1 MKSISVV
8 WIWCHSSGGRRRECY
23 RAYKR
28 RRIREDQRKSDQTR
42 MHTIIANDMGKAV
55 ALGTRGAGVN
65 TIYCGLHVGRGA
77 LPETDGYCG
86 PFDGPACFSCQ
97 RKVGGVSEEHMELLK
112 LRAVKAQCK
121 QSLENAD
128 RQRRSQ
134 ETALRRELDAQK
146 RLVRGL
152 EADKQAGEVRIAAG
166 QKRIREL
173 EAGAGDEWTRECEKV
188 WPVLHKAVALRFH
201 PDKSA
206 GHADQAK
213 FEAFF
218 KVANNKNAAF
228 NKTVTSVQPTATP
241 EIFQGTAAKLDLGVD
256 EDEVY

>member
-1 MKSISVV
+1 
-8 WIWCHSSGGRRRECY
+8 
-23 RAYKR
+23 
-28 RRIREDQRKSDQTR
+28 

-55 ALGTRGAGVN
+55 ALGTRGAGVH
-65 TIYCGLHVGRGA
+65 TIYCGLYVEGQCS
-77 LPETDGYCG
+77 ETEGYCG
-86 PFDGPACFSCQ
+86 PVDGEACCSCV
-97 RKVGGVSEEHMELLK
+97 RKKGGVSEEHMELLK
-112 LRAVKAQCK
+112 LRAVKAQCE
-121 QSLENAD
+121 QRLECWE

-134 ETALRRELDAQK
+134 ETALRRELEAEK
-146 RLVRGL
+146 RLVREL
-152 EADKQAGEVRIAAG
+152 EADKQAGEVRIWAG

-173 EAGAGDEWTRECEKV
+173 EAGAAGDEWTRECEKV

-228 NKTVTSVQPTATP
+228 NKTVTSVQATVTP
-241 EIFQGTAAKLDLGVD
+241 EIFQGTVKKHDFGVD